1 MALKDN
7 RTFVLFCVLC
17 VVLLWSGN
25 FIFIKFVL
33 KEFDVFTALFYRLL
47 LVFLILFPFVKKPEK
62 KDFLFLLLT
71 SIVLVPGHYGLLF
84 LSLKH
89 TQSVGAIS
97 VVIQLAIPF
106 SILLSW
112 IIFADSPGKMR
123 LTGLSIAF
131 VGIIAMF
138 YEPSSFKNITA
149 LLIGTASAFCLGLY
163 FILVKKLKNLS
174 SLSIITYTSLLGL
187 PFLYIIML
195 FNDESLFSILE
206 IKDKMSWFSFL
217 YTVIAGSILG
227 HGLWAWLVK
236 WQSISLISPFL
247 LSVPMFAV
255 FLSAIVF
262 KETITIEFLLT
273 ASIIILGIF
282 LVFMAKKNT
291 NVEKT

>member
-149 LLIGTASAFCLGLY
+149 LLIATASAFCLGLY

-174 SLSIITYTSLLGL
+174 SLSLITYTSLLGL

-255 FLSAIVF
+255 FLSSIVF

>member
-97 VVIQLAIPF
+97 LVIQLAIPF

-174 SLSIITYTSLLGL
+174 SLSLITYTSLLGL

-255 FLSAIVF
+255 FLSSIIF

>member
-174 SLSIITYTSLLGL
+174 SLSLITYTSLLGL

-255 FLSAIVF
+255 FLSSIVF

>member
-149 LLIGTASAFCLGLY
+149 LLIATASAFCLGLY

-174 SLSIITYTSLLGL
+174 SLSLITYTSLLGL

-255 FLSAIVF
+255 FLSSIIF

-282 LVFMAKKNT
+282 LVFMAKKT
-291 NVEKT
+291 LM

>member
-149 LLIGTASAFCLGLY
+149 LLIATASAFCLGLY

-174 SLSIITYTSLLGL
+174 SLSLITYTSLLGL

>member
-97 VVIQLAIPF
+97 LVIQLAIPF

-112 IIFADSPGKMR
+112 IIFADSPGRMR

-174 SLSIITYTSLLGL
+174 SLSIITYTSLFGL
-187 PFLYIIML
+187 PFIYIIML

>member
-149 LLIGTASAFCLGLY
+149 LLIATASAFCLGLY

-174 SLSIITYTSLLGL
+174 SLSLITYTSLLGL

-255 FLSAIVF
+255 FLSSIIF

>member
-174 SLSIITYTSLLGL
+174 SLSLITYTSLLGL

>member
-174 SLSIITYTSLLGL
+174 SLSIITYTSLFGL

>member
-112 IIFADSPGKMR
+112 IIFADSPGRMR

-174 SLSIITYTSLLGL
+174 SLSIITYTSLFGL
-187 PFLYIIML
+187 PFIYIIML

>member
-174 SLSIITYTSLLGL
+174 SLSIITYTSLFGL
-187 PFLYIIML
+187 PFIYIIML